1 MVNKEFGITG
11 IGNSIVDIIVQVED
25 DFLLENDL
33 RKGMMSLVD
42 LDGIQNL
49 EKKFKIET
57 TVSGGSVA
65 NSIVC
70 MSLWIIDLL
79 SVVLL
84 TNLAHQQ

>member
-49 EKKFKIET
+49 EKKF
-57 TVSGGSVA
+57 
-65 NSIVC
+65 
-70 MSLWIIDLL
+70 
-79 SVVLL
+79 
-84 TNLAHQQ
+84 

>member
-25 DFLLENDL
+25 DFLIENDL

-49 EKKFKIET
+49 EKKL
-57 TVSGGSVA
+57 SSVE
-65 NSIVC
+65 
-70 MSLWIIDLL
+70 L
-79 SVVLL
+79 
-84 TNLAHQQ
+84 

>member
-25 DFLLENDL
+25 DFLIENDL

-49 EKKFKIET
+49 EKKSPPGPPNIEK
-57 TVSGGSVA
+57 A
-65 NSIVC
+65 
-70 MSLWIIDLL
+70 
-79 SVVLL
+79 
-84 TNLAHQQ
+84 

>member
-49 EKKFKIET
+49 EKKSAKFIRK
-57 TVSGGSVA
+57 
-65 NSIVC
+65 
-70 MSLWIIDLL
+70 
-79 SVVLL
+79 
-84 TNLAHQQ
+84 

>member
-49 EKKFKIET
+49 EKKFQIET
-57 TVSGGSVA
+57 
-65 NSIVC
+65 I
-70 MSLWIIDLL
+70 LL
-79 SVVLL
+79 
-84 TNLAHQQ
+84 Q

>member
-42 LDGIQNL
+42 LD
-49 EKKFKIET
+49 
-57 TVSGGSVA
+57 
-65 NSIVC
+65 
-70 MSLWIIDLL
+70 
-79 SVVLL
+79 
-84 TNLAHQQ
+84 